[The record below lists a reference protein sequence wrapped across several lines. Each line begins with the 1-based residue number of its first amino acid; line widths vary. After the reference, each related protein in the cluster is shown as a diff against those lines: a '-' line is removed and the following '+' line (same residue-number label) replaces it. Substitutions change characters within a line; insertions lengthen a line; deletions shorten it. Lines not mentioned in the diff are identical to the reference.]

1 MRSVV
6 PTVSDTKRLDSLLC
20 GLVSPLFRN
29 SLSFQPP
36 PRKNRKISRIVP
48 LFFSTRLGSGVSV
61 WGEERLEEGVEKGVI
76 ARQGKEG
83 RKAGKGR
90 EILKA
95 ADVSLAE
102 PEIPISESEAGLTPR
117 HNRSFINRGS

>member
-48 LFFSTRLGSGVSV
+48 LFFSIRLGCAGLGGRKV
-61 WGEERLEEGVEKGVI
+61 GRKEEKGVM

>member
-48 LFFSTRLGSGVSV
+48 LFFSTRLGSGLGGRKV
-61 WGEERLEEGVEKGVI
+61 GRKEEKGVM

>member
-1 MRSVV
+1 M
-6 PTVSDTKRLDSLLC
+6 P
-20 GLVSPLFRN
+20 
-29 SLSFQPP
+29 
-36 PRKNRKISRIVP
+36 
-48 LFFSTRLGSGVSV
+48 V